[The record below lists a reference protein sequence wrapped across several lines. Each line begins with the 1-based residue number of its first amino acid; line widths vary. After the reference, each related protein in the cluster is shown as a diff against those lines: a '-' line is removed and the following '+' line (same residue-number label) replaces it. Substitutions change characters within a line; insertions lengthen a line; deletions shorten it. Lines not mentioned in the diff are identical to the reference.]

1 MARTPHGE
9 DDDHGSH
16 LARPAPLTRLPAH
29 RVVLAPPVGRR
40 RRPGGGDGA
49 QPEGAAHQR
58 PLRDVAGQ
66 VAPPRPHA
74 QAPRR
79 DGGVGE
85 HRLLLVRG
93 LRLLDHHQPGHRPGQ
108 DARRPPVAGQRRLH
122 RPRAAGA
129 GVRRGGPR
137 HAACGHRRDRRGPAP
152 GSGRRRAGRAD
163 HDDRRGEP
171 AVPLQQRPGPAQPGL
186 PGPVRDPRP
195 AGPSVHGPDDGVMTS
210 GAGDELVAVFD
221 RHRRLLFGVA
231 YQMLGSVADAEDT
244 VQDAWLR
251 WSAADRESVADPRAF
266 LVTIVSRLALDRLR
280 SARAQR
286 ETYVGPWLPEP
297 LLTDPSPGSAPPDPA
312 EAVELGEDVSLAV
325 LVVLE
330 TLSPVERAVFVLREV
345 FGMSWSEVAGVLDR
359 SEAAVRQLGHRAREH
374 VQARRPRFDTDRR
387 STQEVTE
394 RFLAAAVS
402 GDVAS
407 LLAAL
412 SPGVVL
418 VSDGGGR
425 VKAARRPIV
434 GADKVARFLAAIG
447 PQGAELGLRVGLAEV
462 NGGPAIVAWSD
473 EGPFMALQLVLVD
486 GLVEQ
491 VLYMGNPDKLAGI
504 AAAAH

>member
-1 MARTPHGE
+1 
-9 DDDHGSH
+9 
-16 LARPAPLTRLPAH
+16 
-29 RVVLAPPVGRR
+29 V
-40 RRPGGGDGA
+40 
-49 QPEGAAHQR
+49 
-58 PLRDVAGQ
+58 
-66 VAPPRPHA
+66 
-74 QAPRR
+74 
-79 DGGVGE
+79 
-85 HRLLLVRG
+85 
-93 LRLLDHHQPGHRPGQ
+93 
-108 DARRPPVAGQRRLH
+108 
-122 RPRAAGA
+122 
-129 GVRRGGPR
+129 
-137 HAACGHRRDRRGPAP
+137 
-152 GSGRRRAGRAD
+152 
-163 HDDRRGEP
+163 
-171 AVPLQQRPGPAQPGL
+171 
-186 PGPVRDPRP
+186 
-195 AGPSVHGPDDGVMTS
+195 SV
-210 GAGDELVAVFD
+210 GAGDELLASFD
-221 RHRRLLFGVA
+221 QHRRLLFSVA

-251 WSAADRESVADPRAF
+251 WSAADRDSVADRRAF
-266 LVTIVSRLALDRLR
+266 LVRIVSRLALDRLR

-297 LLTDPSPGSAPPDPA
+297 LLTDPGPGSAPPDPA

-345 FGMSWSEVAGVLDR
+345 FGLSWSEVAGVLDR

-387 STQEVTE
+387 ATQEVTE

-402 GDVAS
+402 GDVES

-447 PQGAELGLRVGLAEV
+447 PQGAELGLQVGMAEV
-462 NGGPAIVAWSD
+462 NGAPAIVAWND

-486 GLVEQ
+486 GLVDQ
-491 VLYMGNPDKLAGI
+491 VMYMGNPDKLAGI
-504 AAAAH
+504 AGATKA